1 MLTQTFISLKNDFGY
16 TLSRE
21 ELSKVLRISLSTIDR
36 RIKLGGVGLPPLKR
50 TGKSVKNRVI
60 FPVEGVAK
68 YLECEEYDLEDVS

>member
-1 MLTQTFISLKNDFGY
+1 MISDTFRSLKEDYGY

-21 ELSKVLRISLSTIDR
+21 ELSDVLGISLSTIDR
-36 RIKLGGVGLPPLKR
+36 RIKLGGTGLPPMKR

-68 YLECEEYDLEDVS
+68 YLDCEEYDLEDAS